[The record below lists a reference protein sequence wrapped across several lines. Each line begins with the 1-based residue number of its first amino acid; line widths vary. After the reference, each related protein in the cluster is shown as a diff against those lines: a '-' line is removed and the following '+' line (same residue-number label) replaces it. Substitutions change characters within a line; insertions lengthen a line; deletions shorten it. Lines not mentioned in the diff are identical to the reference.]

1 MLDSTG
7 LCIVGA
13 GEWATATHGGRGRRG
28 WRKLHLGVDQ
38 SGAILVH
45 TLTEATGDD
54 ATTALVTDQLRSYA
68 AVSPGFFSSLLA
80 ARGRRAD
87 S

>member
-1 MLDSTG
+1 MLGIKNGHQPQLDNT
-7 LCIVGA
+7 VGA

-68 AVSPGFFSSLLA
+68 AVSPGSSA
-80 ARGRRAD
+80 AW
-87 S
+87 